1 MNPGEEE
8 PDLGNKSGLQEAGFS
23 YLLEGLSPSI
33 QDPLCWSEYAEL
45 RTDSDAGISRF
56 LKSQLYTKHLRK
68 GRGLGGHKTNFPLSY
83 AFIFLKHILLFT
95 FCR

>member
-8 PDLGNKSGLQEAGFS
+8 PDLGNKSSLQEAGFS

-45 RTDSDAGISRF
+45 RTDSDAGIPRF
-56 LKSQLYTKHLRK
+56 L
-68 GRGLGGHKTNFPLSY
+68 
-83 AFIFLKHILLFT
+83 
-95 FCR
+95 